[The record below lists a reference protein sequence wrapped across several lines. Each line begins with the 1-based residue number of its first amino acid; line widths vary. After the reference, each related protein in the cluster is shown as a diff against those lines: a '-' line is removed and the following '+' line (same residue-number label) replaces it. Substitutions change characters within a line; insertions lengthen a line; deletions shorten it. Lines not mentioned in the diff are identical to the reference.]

1 MADRI
6 TPRSKDFSEWYSD
19 IITHANLADYS
30 PVRGCMV
37 LKPNGYALWE
47 VVQRDLN
54 KAFKE
59 TGHKNT
65 YFPMFIPES
74 FLNKEKE
81 HELKVA
87 FSKSNVATKYMN
99 FIRRTFVLLEK
110 HG

>member
-47 VVQRDLN
+47 
-54 KAFKE
+54 K
-59 TGHKNT
+59 
-65 YFPMFIPES
+65 
-74 FLNKEKE
+74 
-81 HELKVA
+81 
-87 FSKSNVATKYMN
+87 
-99 FIRRTFVLLEK
+99 
-110 HG
+110 